1 MVSQRE
7 VRISISITRWGILVD
22 PPAPELE
29 PTDVLVWTCDH
40 PFAIQFKTK
49 SPVNEV
55 RNRSGEDR
63 GDGFSSAPLTV
74 RDGADPGVY
83 SYMVAVAELDL
94 KTRLVNQVHV
104 HGSPDIIIRR
114 SG

>member
-1 MVSQRE
+1 MEPPRE
-7 VRISISITRWGILVD
+7 IGIRISITRWGILVD

-29 PTDVLVWTCDH
+29 PADILVWTCDH
-40 PFAIQFKTK
+40 PFAIQFKTH

-55 RNRSGEDR
+55 RHRSGEDR
-63 GDGFSSAPLTV
+63 GGVFRSDPLTV
-74 RDGADPGVY
+74 RDGAQPGVY
-83 SYMVAVAELDL
+83 PYMVAVAELDL
-94 KTRLVNQVHV
+94 KTRLVRQVHV